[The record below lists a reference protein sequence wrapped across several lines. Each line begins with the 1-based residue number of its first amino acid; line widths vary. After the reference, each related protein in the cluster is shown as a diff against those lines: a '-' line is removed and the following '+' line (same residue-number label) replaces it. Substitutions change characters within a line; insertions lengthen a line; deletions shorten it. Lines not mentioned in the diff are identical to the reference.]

1 MRILIVLMLFVL
13 FCTPAAAQ
21 DDSEAKYGQRDGRG
35 GLLFLFDELDLN
47 AFAGGVGGKYWLS
60 DLWAMN
66 ASLRFRNDGRTMD
79 ATGSQN
85 SDFSSTSVGFT
96 TAVERH
102 LARAR
107 LSPYV
112 SASIGYLYT
121 HQKNSTANEFNSSE
135 TRTNEHEGAVAFG
148 VGVEFWLSHSFS
160 LAGQYDLSVR
170 YTKQKERFNTSTNPD
185 TSELATDEW
194 TTSLGAGS
202 LILAVYF

>member
-1 MRILIVLMLFVL
+1 MRTLIVVMLSVL
-13 FCTPAAAQ
+13 VCTPVLAQ
-21 DDSEAKYGQRDGRG
+21 DDSDAKYGERDGRG
-35 GLLFLFDELDLN
+35 ALLFLFDELDLN
-47 AFAGGVGGKYWLS
+47 SFAGGLGGKYWLS

-66 ASLRFRNDGRTMD
+66 ASLRFRNDGRTSD
-79 ATGSQN
+79 ATGSQTT
-85 SDFSSTSVGFT
+85 DFSATSVGFT

-121 HQKNSTANEFNSSE
+121 RQKNSTANEVNSAE
-135 TRTNEHEGAVAFG
+135 TRTNEHEGAVALG
-148 VGVEFWLSHSFS
+148 VGVEFWLSRNFS

-170 YTKQKERFNTSTNPD
+170 YTKQKESFNASNYPD
-185 TSELATDEW
+185 TRESATDEW